1 MSSSIMNTELPVD
14 ETTTHAEEQAPPII
28 LVADDEPVNLSLIRR
43 RLEWENYHVV
53 TALDGSEAVER
64 AQACIPD
71 LIILDVMMPVL
82 DGLQACRM
90 LKEIPATREIPVIFL
105 SALDNTDTKIN
116 GFSLGAND
124 YISKPFRVEELIARV
139 RVAIRLKRERDALRH
154 SAEESRQRAEAAR
167 EMSMSDALTG
177 LRNRFGLQRALHR
190 EFSEARRYTRPL
202 SCLMI
207 DIDHF
212 KEINDTYGHAA
223 GDAALMQAARI
234 LIEAVRGSDVV
245 CRYGG
250 DEFIMLLS
258 ETPLEGAFA
267 LGEKVRLA
275 ASSRLFGDGERV
287 FPLTFSIGAAEL
299 LPNESGH
306 DMLARADSAL
316 YDAKEGG
323 RDRIESAR
331 Q

>member
-1 MSSSIMNTELPVD
+1 MKPELSIDESTSPTE
-14 ETTTHAEEQAPPII
+14 AQAPPII

-43 RLEWENYHVV
+43 RLEWENYQIV
-53 TALDGSEAVER
+53 TALDGSEAVEK
-64 AQACIPD
+64 AQSFLPD

-177 LRNRFGLQRALHR
+177 LRNRFGLQRALQR

-250 DEFIMLLS
+250 DEFIVVMP
-258 ETPLEGAFA
+258 ETPLDGAFA

-275 ASSRLFGDGERV
+275 ASSRLFGDGARV

-299 LPNESGH
+299 LLNESAH
-306 DMLARADSAL
+306 DMLARADGAL

>member
-1 MSSSIMNTELPVD
+1 METELSVD
-14 ETTTHAEEQAPPII
+14 ETTSHAEEQVTPII
-28 LVADDEPVNLSLIRR
+28 LVADDEPLNLSLIKR
-43 RLEWENYHVV
+43 RLEWENFQVV
-53 TALDGSEAVER
+53 TALNGSEAVER
-64 AQACIPD
+64 AQAFLPD

-105 SALDNTDTKIN
+105 SALDSMDTKIN

-124 YISKPFRVEELIARV
+124 YISKPFRIEELIARV
-139 RVAIRLKRERDALRH
+139 RVAIRLKRERDGLRRH
-154 SAEESRQRAEAAR
+154 AEESLQRAEVAR
-167 EMSMSDALTG
+167 EMSMADALTG
-177 LRNRFGLQRALHR
+177 LRNRFGLQRALQR

-234 LIEAVRGSDVV
+234 LTEAVRGSDVI

-258 ETPLEGAFA
+258 ETPLDGAFA

-275 ASSRLFGDGERV
+275 ASSRLFGNGERV

-299 LPNESGH
+299 LPDESGH
-306 DMLARADSAL
+306 DMLARADGAL

-323 RDRIESAR
+323 RDRTEFAR
-331 Q
+331 